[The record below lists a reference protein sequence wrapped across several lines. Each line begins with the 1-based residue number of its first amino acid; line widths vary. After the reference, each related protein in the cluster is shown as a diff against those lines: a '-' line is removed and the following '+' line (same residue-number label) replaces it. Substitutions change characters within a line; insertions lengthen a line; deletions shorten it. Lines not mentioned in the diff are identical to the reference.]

1 VIVSAVS
8 FTSTSWPRD
17 ELFAPYRVH
26 LAVLLILDTG
36 LRISEALNLRQAGV
50 DCDNLILKVFG
61 KGQKER
67 FRSATAR
74 PRSTSCRGSLDCR
87 RLAGTG
93 CGTHSPPTTLTR
105 PALDGA
111 GAYQNH
117 HDPALRAP
125 PDRGLEREPSERV
138 DSESVGMRVLSR
150 VSKACNTYSTFK
162 FSNVTRSRKCLDS

>member
-67 FRSATAR
+67 FVPFSPELRKRLYRFEQFKKQEGHPQRFGVRRVAGHPMGEAQQLDLALPPAEEAWTA
-74 PRSTSCRGSLDCR
+74 GVW
-87 RLAGTG
+87 LA
-93 CGTHSPPTTLTR
+93 
-105 PALDGA
+105 PAAAHIRHQL
-111 GAYQNH
+111 
-117 HDPALRAP
+117 P
-125 PDRGLEREPSERV
+125 
-138 DSESVGMRVLSR
+138 
-150 VSKACNTYSTFK
+150 
-162 FSNVTRSRKCLDS
+162 